1 MKIDSV
7 DRELKKIIKRII
19 RIDILDNDVEKLLD
33 NIECDLMNDL
43 GLDSL
48 LMVQLIVEV
57 ENVFEIEFEL
67 DELDVTILR
76 KYQKLRKYILKK
88 TK

>member
-7 DRELKKIIKRII
+7 DRELKKIIKRTI

-67 DELDVTILR
+67 DELDVNILR

>member
-67 DELDVTILR
+67 DELDVNILR

>member
-57 ENVFEIEFEL
+57 EIVLEIVFEL
-67 DELDVTILR
+67 DELDVNILR